1 MLEYIKTDLRRRLL
15 LGLGPIGVTLVTPG
29 HGGLGYRLLRVRAN
43 AGLMQREEDGGGREK
58 KKVREAGRASPA

>member
-29 HGGLGYRLLRVRAN
+29 HGGLEYRLLRVRP
-43 AGLMQREEDGGGREK
+43 MQG
-58 KKVREAGRASPA
+58 